1 MGDTTKSKVE
11 NTLESDED
19 ILENMQIEKEK
30 NKMIAAVVKNPLYV
44 QCLLHI
50 KAYRDY
56 HKGEKDEFLERIEV
70 IDERYNRYAKLID
83 SIQISIIVLSAFSAF
98 IQAANP
104 LFNISDV
111 ILQFIALCVG
121 SYSALI
127 LSISKYY
134 KLDEQK
140 EEMNNLRTQCTELV
154 GQLGAREDRLNRLCT
169 KEIWAGPVDDSEDS
183 GKEVP
188 APAYNAWENERDD
201 MFTALK
207 PIIEKKQTL
216 VSLFDKLMDSQEAK
230 ELIYAAKRKSLE
242 YKKKKLQLDEDF
254 LIHAKNKEAYL
265 VERSKLYKEKKG
277 KITDMSQIK
286 NTGRYGATPKSF
298 QTPIRP
304 SEQDIQNAVLQAE
317 QTLKMQHHISQ
328 FLDKKI
334 DPRALHTLPADWAY
348 QIYEKENIISQPER
362 SVHSAPASPR
372 LSLAKPSEETSKSQV
387 SLVISDPVDDTNQDD
402 MSHV

>member
-1 MGDTTKSKVE
+1 MSDKTKSEIKKNAQE
-11 NTLESDED
+11 EDDDED

-56 HKGEKDEFLERIEV
+56 HKAEKDEFLERIEV
-70 IDERYNRYAKLID
+70 IDEKYNRYARLID
-83 SIQISIIVLSAFSAF
+83 SVQISIIILSALSAF

-104 LFNISDV
+104 LFNINDV

-140 EEMNNLRTQCTELV
+140 EEMNNLRTRCTELV

-169 KEIWAGPVDDSEDS
+169 KEIWAGPLDESENNE
-183 GKEVP
+183 KEDQ
-188 APAYNAWENERDD
+188 APAYNAWESERDD

-207 PIIEKKQTL
+207 SIIEKKQTL

-230 ELIYAAKRKSLE
+230 ELIYAAKKKSLE
-242 YKKKKLQLDEDF
+242 YKKKNLLLDQEF
-254 LIHAKNKEAYL
+254 LIHAKNKESYL
-265 VERSKLYKEKKG
+265 AEKAKIYKKKS
-277 KITDMSQIK
+277 KITDMTKIK
-286 NTGRYGATPKSF
+286 NTSRYGATTESIH
-298 QTPIRP
+298 TPNRQ
-304 SEQDIQNAVLQAE
+304 SQKQMQDAVLQSIRN
-317 QTLKMQHHISQ
+317 LKMQHHVSDI
-328 FLDKKI
+328 LDEKK
-334 DPRALHTLPADWAY
+334 DPQHMQTFSSMYAKNNEQDKLLED
-348 QIYEKENIISQPER
+348 
-362 SVHSAPASPR
+362 ASEP
-372 LSLAKPSEETSKSQV
+372 QV
-387 SLVISDPVDDTNQDD
+387 SLTISESVNDANKDLISPV
-402 MSHV
+402 